1 MALKTLVM
9 AAAATAA
16 LALAAPAMAAPPSG
30 TVSANNNLCTL
41 ADLSPAAAACSGFY
55 SGNNLNGSADS
66 LATQAAA
73 FAALGVGSLTEVEHH
88 DTSGTND
95 NVFEFDTLLNGLTVI
110 GVHWGVGAGPP
121 IPGAGTGGGTAFY
134 KLNLAA
140 DAQLASITGFLL
152 NGNSNYA
159 LYKTSAC
166 VGSCDGGGG
175 GQGGV
180 PEPATWA
187 MMIIGFGGVGAMI
200 RRRRTVFG

>member
-1 MALKTLVM
+1 MTLKTLVM

-16 LALAAPAMAAPPSG
+16 LALAAPAMAKPAATVAP
-30 TVSANNNLCTL
+30 NNNLCML
-41 ADLSPAAAACSGFY
+41 SDLSPAAAACSGFY
-55 SGNNLNGSADS
+55 EGNNLNGSADS

-73 FAALGVGSLTEVEHH
+73 FAALGVGPLTEIEHH

-95 NVFEFDTLLNGLTVI
+95 NVFEFNTLLNGLTVI

-140 DAQLASITGFLL
+140 DAQLASITGFLT

-175 GQGGV
+175 GQGV

-187 MMIIGFGGVGAMI
+187 MMIIGFGGVGSMI